1 MREQHVD
8 QTILFT
14 VIGVVLVWVIVVIV
28 LSVRPDKVIEEKIYI
43 NFCIL

>member
-8 QTILFT
+8 QTILFI

-28 LSVRPDKVIEEKIYI
+28 LSVRPDKVIEAAIYI